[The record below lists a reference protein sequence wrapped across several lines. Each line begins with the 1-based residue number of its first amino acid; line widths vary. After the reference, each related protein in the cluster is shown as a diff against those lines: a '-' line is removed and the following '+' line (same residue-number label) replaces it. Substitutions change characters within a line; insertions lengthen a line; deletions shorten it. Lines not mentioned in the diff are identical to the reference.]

1 MSVDQ
6 LPDNQPIQAAAKQRG
21 AILAAVLNPFG
32 SLGIRLNNTLGAMAI
47 FLARAFVQ
55 IFHYKQIPE
64 ILNQIYFIGAKS
76 ASIVALVGFFT
87 GMVLGLQLY
96 YVMNKFGAVG
106 FLGTAVSLSLIRELG
121 PVLTA
126 IMITARAGSAMTA
139 EIGIQRISEQIDA
152 LTTMRID
159 PLGYLISPR
168 IAAALISFPILT
180 AIFDLIGILGGYISG
195 VILMGANAG
204 AYTYRIDASVEW
216 LDVRGGFIKSIVFAV
231 LVITICCF
239 QGFFTHLRRD
249 SYGSK
254 SVSLST
260 TSAVVISCVLILVA
274 DYVVTSFLL

>member
-1 MSVDQ
+1 MAVDQ
-6 LPDNQPIQAAAKQRG
+6 LPDNEPIAAPKESMPF
-21 AILAAVLNPFG
+21 LAAVLNPFG
-32 SLGIRLNNTLGAMAI
+32 RFGIRLNNDLGAMAI
-47 FLARAFVQ
+47 FLFRAVVL
-55 IFHYKQIPE
+55 IFHPRQIPE
-64 ILNQIYFIGAKS
+64 IIHQVYFIGARS
-76 ASIVALVGFFT
+76 ASIVALVGLFT

-180 AIFDLIGILGGYISG
+180 AFFDLIGIVGGYLSG
-195 VILMGANAG
+195 VILMGSNAG
-204 AYTYRIDASVEW
+204 AYIYRVDASVEW
-216 LDVRGGFIKSIVFAV
+216 LDVRGGFIKSLVFAV
-231 LVITICCF
+231 LVITLCCF
-239 QGFFTHLRRD
+239 QGYFTHMRRD
-249 SYGSK
+249 SYGAK

-260 TSAVVISCVLILVA
+260 TSAVVLSCVMILVS